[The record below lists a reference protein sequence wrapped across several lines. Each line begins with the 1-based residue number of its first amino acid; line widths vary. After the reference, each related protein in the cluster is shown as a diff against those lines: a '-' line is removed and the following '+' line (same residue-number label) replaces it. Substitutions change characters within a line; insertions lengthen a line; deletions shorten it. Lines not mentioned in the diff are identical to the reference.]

1 MAESAQGKVCAI
13 AVRTEKLGPMREIGR
28 ASVVLGGGVEG
39 DIEVKPRRGVTLI
52 AKEQWERAMR
62 ELNADLPWHTRRAN
76 VLVEGLDLSTLIGRT
91 VRIGTAEVLVHGETK
106 PCALMDA
113 LHEGLKDALTPDMR
127 AGVHAE
133 VIFAGEFAVGDAIA
147 AVE

>member
-1 MAESAQGKVCAI
+1 
-13 AVRTEKLGPMREIGR
+13 MREIGR
-28 ASVVLGGGVEG
+28 ASVVLGGGIEG

-52 AKEQWERAMR
+52 AKEQWARVMC

-76 VLVEGLDLSTLIGRT
+76 VLVEGLDLSALIGRT

-106 PCALMDA
+106 PCALMDS
-113 LHEGLKDALTPDMR
+113 LYEGLRNALTPDMR